1 LGLSHREESTCFTCD
16 SVSGTGAFL
25 IAGVTGETA
34 VPVTVAILRLY
45 KLKNARVFDDALNG
59 KNLLVSVV
67 TA

>member
-1 LGLSHREESTCFTCD
+1 
-16 SVSGTGAFL
+16 L
-25 IAGVTGETA
+25 IASVTVETA

-67 TA
+67 TV